1 MEKWIARINNAANSV
16 ESIIFF
22 LAVLVCAAVGALYAY
37 LRFRR
42 LEADLAVQ
50 IKAFNSTFFL
60 KDRLFFEKY
69 GKKEE
74 LAERD
79 FPAMFR
85 DARFREH
92 LWRKE
97 IKYYEALVRI
107 VETLKQ
113 RMFYRAGAAG
123 VVLLVALSIAGF
135 VWLQLTAGPAG
146 N

>member
-1 MEKWIARINNAANSV
+1 MDKLIAKMNNAANSV

-42 LEADLAVQ
+42 LRADLAVQ
-50 IKAFNSTFFL
+50 VKSFNSSFFL

-69 GKKEE
+69 GRKEE
-74 LAERD
+74 LGERD
-79 FPAMFR
+79 FLAMYR
-85 DARFREH
+85 DTHFREH

-107 VETLKQ
+107 VETVKQ
-113 RMFYRAGAAG
+113 RMFYQMGAWG
-123 VVLLVALSIAGF
+123 VVLLVLLSIAGF
-135 VWLQLTAGPAG
+135 VWLQLQGAPAG

>member
-1 MEKWIARINNAANSV
+1 MDRLIARINNAANSV

-37 LRFRR
+37 LKFRR
-42 LEADLAVQ
+42 LEADLVVQ
-50 IKAFNSTFFL
+50 IKTFNSSYFL
-60 KDRLFFEKY
+60 KDRVFFEKY
-69 GKKEE
+69 GQKEE
-74 LAERD
+74 LGERD

-85 DARFREH
+85 DTRFREH

-113 RMFYRAGAAG
+113 RMFYQMGTGG
-123 VVLLVALSIAGF
+123 VIILVLFSIAGF
-135 VWLQLTAGPAG
+135 VWIQLQSASAGQ
-146 N
+146 

>member
-1 MEKWIARINNAANSV
+1 MDKLIARINNAANSV

-22 LAVLVCAAVGALYAY
+22 LAVLVCAVVGALYAY
-37 LRFRR
+37 FKFRQ
-42 LEADLAVQ
+42 LQTELAVQ
-50 IKAFNSTFFL
+50 IKTFNSNYFL
-60 KDRLFFEKY
+60 KDRLFFQKY
-69 GKKEE
+69 GQREE
-74 LAERD
+74 LGESD

-85 DARFREH
+85 DVVFREH

-113 RMFYRAGAAG
+113 RALYQVGTAS
-123 VVLLVALSIAGF
+123 VVILVFFSLTGF
-135 VWLQLTAGPAG
+135 VWLQFQPPSAG